1 MDEKLSI
8 GKMAKI
14 HGISEKTL
22 RLYHKYGL
30 IVPLIIDKETGY
42 RYYSIQQSSQ
52 LDMITFLKS
61 LGLSLHEIK
70 QIIDKHDIDYLL
82 DIINKQTELL
92 SNKIYKLQES
102 KKEAQ
107 RISEAIK
114 IYKSK
119 PICNQVVLEH
129 IKKRAVI
136 KFDID
141 KFSLDESS
149 NSADKTLLIWEL
161 RLRHVKQEFINRNMN
176 LTLFH
181 NIGCMISED
190 DLQNNNLLI
199 SKAFVFIDD
208 DYINSNTDII
218 SETDYLC
225 IYCDG
230 LISEDGKYREAECLK
245 QLLDYINKNDY
256 EIAGDYIGEVLAET
270 PAFLYSGRDMMVKLQ
285 IPIAKK

>member
-1 MDEKLSI
+1 MDNLSI
-8 GKMAKI
+8 GKMAKL

-22 RLYHKYGL
+22 RLYHKHGL
-30 IVPLIIDKETGY
+30 IVPRIIDKETGY

-61 LGLSLHEIK
+61 LGLSLQEIK
-70 QIIDKHDIDYLL
+70 QIIDKQDIDYLL
-82 DIINKQTELL
+82 DIINKQIELL
-92 SNKIYKLQES
+92 SNKICKLQLS

-107 RISEAIK
+107 RISETIK

-119 PICNQVVLEH
+119 PVCNQVVLEH

-141 KFSLDESS
+141 KFSLDDDSS

-161 RLRHVKQEFINRNMN
+161 CLRHVKQEFLERNMN

-181 NIGCMISED
+181 NIGCMISKD
-190 DLQNNNLLI
+190 DLLNNNLLI
-199 SKAFVFIDD
+199 SKAFIFIDD
-208 DYINSNTDII
+208 DYINTNVDII
-218 SETDYLC
+218 PETDYLC